1 MKIAGWIFIVIAI
14 LNFIVFIL
22 AVSSGA
28 SEAAGSKLGSV
39 ILFGV
44 LGAFFLFRGKQKEQE
59 KKDKD
64 AWNQGE

>member
-28 SEAAGSKLGSV
+28 SDAAGSKLGSV

-64 AWNQGE
+64 AWNQGK